1 LYGAAS
7 VNAATFALV
16 LVLLMVLISAGWL
29 IVFRS
34 EAAQEPLTRRFREPY
49 LRLYALLSREFYV
62 ADFYSRVGEQV
73 LAASRRLNALL
84 RWV

>member
-1 LYGAAS
+1 LS
-7 VNAATFALV
+7 PTFALV

-29 IVFRS
+29 VVFRS
-34 EAAQEPLTRRFREPY
+34 EAAQQPLTRRFRELH

-62 ADFYSRVGEQV
+62 ADFYSRLAEQM
-73 LAASRRLNALL
+73 LAASRRLNAWL